1 MNHHTLLTLHLM
13 NFQITYTINQLLF
26 EATLIHNSTEI
37 NWFAANY
44 FRNKALP
51 TSVLSKQPYANN
63 WLVARIIHNDKAL
76 ANLAKIS
83 CTQIKVSL
91 LSDVLQNNF
100 YI

>member
-1 MNHHTLLTLHLM
+1 M

-26 EATLIHNSTEI
+26 ETTLIHNSTEI

-44 FRNKALP
+44 FRNKALS
-51 TSVLSKQPYANN
+51 TSVLFKQPYANN

-91 LSDVLQNNF
+91 Q